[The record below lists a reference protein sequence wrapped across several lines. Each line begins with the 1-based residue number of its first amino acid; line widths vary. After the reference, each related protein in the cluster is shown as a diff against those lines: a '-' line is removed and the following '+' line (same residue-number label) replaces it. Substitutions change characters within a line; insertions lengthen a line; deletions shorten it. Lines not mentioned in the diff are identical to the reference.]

1 MHHKDYEL
9 AERCLQ
15 DLREGRLKRWRAE
28 DVQKL
33 AAEITM
39 VTNTS
44 PPPSGADGARGQA
57 GLAVYELAKAIES
70 HPDEAVDYAW
80 KGAIR
85 LTARWFEATK

>member
-39 VTNTS
+39 DKHE
-44 PPPSGADGARGQA
+44 PAP
-57 GLAVYELAKAIES
+57 
-70 HPDEAVDYAW
+70 
-80 KGAIR
+80 IR
-85 LTARWFEATK
+85 R